1 MSDTKGDHMEI
12 KNNLTVLQME
22 VTEDHKME
30 SNVYSSQG
38 TAFEKKYQCWLIL
51 LSLVALWKSEL

>member
-38 TAFEKKYQCWLIL
+38 TAFEKKYQC
-51 LSLVALWKSEL
+51 